1 MLDRENG
8 AGGLRP
14 VTKPSPT
21 YSSLWHDYFSET
33 ICLMVLFDDR
43 AESPCIKFN
52 EADLLGIPLRITI
65 SPRTLKENSVE
76 VKWRAEKDAKI
87 LPLAGLTAAI
97 KQMVSEK
104 L

>member
-1 MLDRENG
+1 
-8 AGGLRP
+8 
-14 VTKPSPT
+14 
-21 YSSLWHDYFSET
+21 
-33 ICLMVLFDDR
+33 VLFDDR
-43 AESPCIKFN
+43 TESPGIKFN
-52 EADLLGIPLRITI
+52 DADLLGIPLRITV

-76 VKWRAEKDAKI
+76 VKWRAEKEAKI